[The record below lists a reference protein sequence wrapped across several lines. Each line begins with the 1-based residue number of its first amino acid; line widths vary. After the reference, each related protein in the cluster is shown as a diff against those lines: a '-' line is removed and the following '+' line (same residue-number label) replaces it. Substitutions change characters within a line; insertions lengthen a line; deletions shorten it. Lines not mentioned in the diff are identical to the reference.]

1 MQAPPPPSGPLIFNH
16 SYNDD
21 YLPLRYPE
29 AYAKLPTKMIKK
41 ICDLRRRVEDGTA
54 SEGFA

>member
-21 YLPLRYPE
+21 YLPLRYPVNFLIV
-29 AYAKLPTKMIKK
+29 AHTDHT
-41 ICDLRRRVEDGTA
+41 DLGVARSGWL
-54 SEGFA
+54 